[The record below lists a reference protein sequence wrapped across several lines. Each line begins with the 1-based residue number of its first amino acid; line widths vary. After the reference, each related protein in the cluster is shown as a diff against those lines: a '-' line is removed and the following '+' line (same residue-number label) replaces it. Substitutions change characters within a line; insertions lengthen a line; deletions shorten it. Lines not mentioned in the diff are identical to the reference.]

1 MMNVRIA
8 AIVAA
13 LSFMG
18 CATSANLA
26 DGIRVDLSAQPDSVG
41 FGVDISPLD
50 AACTFARTVSWG
62 WAEGEVCPAPEEGAD
77 DA

>member
-1 MMNVRIA
+1 MKLRLA

-13 LSFMG
+13 LFLTVG
-18 CATSANLA
+18 CATSTNLA

-41 FGVDISPLD
+41 FGLDISPLD
-50 AACTFARTVSWG
+50 AACTFSRAVNWD

>member
-1 MMNVRIA
+1 MKLRLA

-13 LSFMG
+13 LFLTLG

-41 FGVDISPLD
+41 FGLDISPLD
-50 AACTFARTVSWG
+50 AACTFSRAVNWD
-62 WAEGEVCPAPEEGAD
+62 WAEGEVCPD
-77 DA
+77 DGPPQ